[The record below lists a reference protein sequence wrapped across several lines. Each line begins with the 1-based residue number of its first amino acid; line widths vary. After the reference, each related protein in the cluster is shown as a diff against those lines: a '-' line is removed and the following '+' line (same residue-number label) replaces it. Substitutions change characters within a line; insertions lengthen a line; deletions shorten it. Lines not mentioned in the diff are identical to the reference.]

1 MREHK
6 LCIILTISFDE
17 YRKPSFLPKFEKL
30 DYAFLNLKNR
40 FNKRRGAP
48 RDGEGRCA
56 GCDASEGNVSD
67 VEVRLHDM
75 HVHDQLFIT
84 KNDEHFEEISMKQ

>member
-1 MREHK
+1 MFHFGAQIVYNGIRTAFRGGRGP
-6 LCIILTISFDE
+6 IPRPPNS
-17 YRKPSFLPKFEKL
+17 KPPMGGEV
-30 DYAFLNLKNR
+30 
-40 FNKRRGAP
+40 NKRRGAP

-56 GCDASEGNVSD
+56 GCDASEENVSD

-75 HVHDQLFIT
+75 HVHDQVFIT